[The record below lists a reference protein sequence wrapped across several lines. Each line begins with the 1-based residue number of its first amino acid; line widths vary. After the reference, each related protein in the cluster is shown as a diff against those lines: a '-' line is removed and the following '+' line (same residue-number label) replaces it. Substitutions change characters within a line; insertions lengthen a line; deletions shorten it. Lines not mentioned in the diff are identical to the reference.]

1 MKIKLILLAIACA
14 ITFNTSHLFAQG
26 NNVIADFINQN
37 TDKSAIYLVQNGN
50 VIASTNADRKMPLA
64 STVKI
69 IIAIEYAYQA
79 AAGKIDPMQWIDST
93 ELDKYYIPN
102 TDGNA
107 HPQWL
112 AYLKAMTR
120 LQNGR
125 VQLQE
130 VAKGMID
137 FSSNANTEY
146 LLDLLEV
153 DNVNKRVTALGLTDH
168 DSLYYFVSSLGVLN
182 GKTVPELEKLSM
194 AEYRSLSAEQHN
206 KMKADPTYKNGI
218 VFLPLNVQR
227 VWSDRL
233 PASTVKEYASIMQ
246 KINSRTYFDSS
257 TQKHLSIVMERLMD
271 NPANQQWLKHAG
283 MKGGSS
289 SWVLTKA
296 LYATTTTGE
305 STELAYFFNDL
316 TEEEFEKLAMNMNSF
331 ELAILTNRNG
341 ARDAILKTLNGQ

>member
-1 MKIKLILLAIACA
+1 MRYALFNILIIHFTCW
-14 ITFNTSHLFAQG
+14 FSTSAQQ
-26 NNVIADFINQN
+26 NLNVIADFIRQHPN
-37 TDKSAIYLVQNGN
+37 KSAIYLVQNGK
-50 VIASTNADRKMPLA
+50 VTTAINADRKMPLA

-79 AAGKIDPMQWIDST
+79 STGKIDPMQWIDTT

-146 LLDLLEV
+146 LLDLLGV
-153 DNVNKRVTALGLTDH
+153 DNVNKRLTALGLTNH
-168 DSLYYFVSSLGVLN
+168 DSLYFFVSSLGVIN
-182 GKTVPELEKLSM
+182 GKEVTELDKLSM
-194 AEYRSLSAEQHN
+194 EDYRALSATQHS
-206 KMKADPTYKNGI
+206 KLKADPTYKNGI
-218 VFLPLNVQR
+218 VFLPLNVQK

-233 PASTVKEYASIMQ
+233 PASTVKEYVSLMQ
-246 KINSRTYFDSS
+246 KINSRTYFDST
-257 TQKHLSIVMERLMD
+257 TQRHLSTVMERLMD

-283 MKGGSS
+283 MKGGST

-305 STELAYFFNDL
+305 STELAYFFNNL

>member
-1 MKIKLILLAIACA
+1 MRYALFNILL
-14 ITFNTSHLFAQG
+14 TLFTCTVNATAQQ
-26 NNVIADFINQN
+26 NLNVIADFIRQHP
-37 TDKSAIYLVQNGN
+37 DKSAIYMVQDGK
-50 VIASTNADRKMPLA
+50 VTTDINADRKMPLA

-79 AAGKIDPMQWIDST
+79 AIGKIDPMQWIDTT

-102 TDGNA
+102 TDDNA

-120 LQNGR
+120 VKAGK

-146 LLDLLEV
+146 LLDLLGV
-153 DNVNKRVTALGLTDH
+153 DNVNKRLTALGLTKH
-168 DSLYYFVSSLGVLN
+168 DSLYYFVSSLGVIN
-182 GKTVPELEKLSM
+182 GKEVTELDKLSM
-194 AEYRSLSAEQHN
+194 EDYRALSTTQHS
-206 KMKADPTYKNGI
+206 KLKADPTYKNSI
-218 VFLPLNVQR
+218 VFLPLNVQK

-233 PASTVKEYASIMQ
+233 PASTVKEYVSIMQ

-257 TQKHLSIVMERLMD
+257 IQKHLSMVMERLMD

-283 MKGGSS
+283 MKGGST

-296 LYATTTTGE
+296 LYATTATGE
-305 STELAYFFNDL
+305 STELAYFFNNL

>member
-1 MKIKLILLAIACA
+1 MRYALFNILIIHFTCW
-14 ITFNTSHLFAQG
+14 FSTSAQQ
-26 NNVIADFINQN
+26 NLNVIADFIRQHP
-37 TDKSAIYLVQNGN
+37 DKSAMYLVQDGK
-50 VIASTNADRKMPLA
+50 VTTAINADRKMPLA

-69 IIAIEYAYQA
+69 IIAIEYACQA
-79 AAGKIDPMQWIDST
+79 SIGKIDPMQWIDTT

-120 LQNGR
+120 VKAGK

-146 LLDLLEV
+146 LLDLLGV
-153 DNVNKRVTALGLTDH
+153 DNVNKRLTALGLTNH
-168 DSLYYFVSSLGVLN
+168 DSLYFFVSSLGVIN
-182 GKTVPELEKLSM
+182 GKSVPELEKLSM
-194 AEYRSLSAEQHN
+194 AEYRSLSAGQHN
-206 KMKADPTYKNGI
+206 KMKTDPTYKNGI
-218 VFLPLNVQR
+218 VFLPLNIQK

-233 PASTVKEYASIMQ
+233 PAATVKDYVSIMQ

-257 TQKHLSIVMERLMD
+257 TQRHLSTVMERLMD

-283 MKGGSS
+283 MKGGST

-305 STELAYFFNDL
+305 STELAYFFNNL